1 MKSFNSFSK
10 QVLWGSIFCCLFVL
24 TSCIE
29 QGARKLLEV
38 AVTEGNSSCPM
49 EIEEGMTMTKMFLE
63 GENVIYLYE
72 ITQEEGEDLYAEF
85 FAGETFQETKES
97 ILSEL
102 KTGDKDVQAFVTL
115 CVKSGVGII
124 YKYSEPAT
132 GRQLDIPISTEELKG
147 LKK

>member
-10 QVLWGSIFCCLFVL
+10 QVLWGSFFCCLFVL

-29 QGARKLLEV
+29 KGARKLLEIT
-38 AVTEGNSSCPM
+38 VTETNSSCPM
-49 EIEEGMTMTKMFLE
+49 EIEEGMTMTKVFLE
-63 GENVIYLYE
+63 GENVVYQYE
-72 ITQEEGEDLYAEF
+72 ITQKEGEDLYAEF

-102 KTGDKDVQAFVTL
+102 KADDKDLQAFVTL

-132 GRQLDIPISTEELKG
+132 GRQLDIPISAEELKG

>member
-1 MKSFNSFSK
+1 
-10 QVLWGSIFCCLFVL
+10 
-24 TSCIE
+24 
-29 QGARKLLEV
+29 
-38 AVTEGNSSCPM
+38 M
-49 EIEEGMTMTKMFLE
+49 EIEEGMTMTKVFLE
-63 GENVIYLYE
+63 GENVVYQYE
-72 ITQEEGEDLYAEF
+72 ITQEEGEDLSVF

-102 KTGDKDVQAFVTL
+102 KADDKDLQAFVTL

-132 GRQLDIPISTEELKG
+132 GRQLDIPISAEELKG